1 MAIDRH
7 ARLAVLAVGA
17 LACGS
22 WTTPSRAG
30 AEIELVQI
38 APGPM
43 APGQSDRARD
53 RAAALDRLFGELKA
67 AGDEGAAQPI
77 AAEIWRLWLESGDSA
92 VDARMRLAMGY
103 MSAGRAGEALA
114 TLDEII
120 ARAPQWAEAWNK
132 RATLLYMMDENDRSL
147 ADCFKVLEL
156 EPRHFGALSGMGLI
170 GIAQGNFEA
179 ALKSYRKAA
188 EIHPFIEG
196 RKEII
201 PFLERKVGVS
211 KI

>member
-1 MAIDRH
+1 MAIDFPT
-7 ARLAVLAVGA
+7 RLAALTLIAA
-17 LACGS
+17 LACTAS
-22 WTTPSRAG
+22 PAPSHAADPKLIPAQSTP
-30 AEIELVQI
+30 
-38 APGPM
+38 AP
-43 APGQSDRARD
+43 SNHART
-53 RAAALDRLFGELKA
+53 LDRLFADLKTA
-67 AGDEGAAQPI
+67 ADENSAQPI
-77 AAEIWRLWLESGDSA
+77 AAEIWRLWLESGDA
-92 VDARMRLAMGY
+92 DIDARMRLAMGY
-103 MSAGRAGEALA
+103 MNAGRADAALA

-120 ARAPQWAEAWNK
+120 ARAPHWAEAWNK
-132 RATLLYMMDENDRSL
+132 RATLLYMMDEHARSL

-156 EPRHFGALSGMGLI
+156 EPRHFGALSGMGMI

-201 PFLERKVGVS
+201 PFLEKKVGVS